1 MRKILKLKLPKTE
14 SVFDVVEIVSLHSH
28 ESAMKCFNA
37 LYNGI
42 SEDFPIERWND
53 FTFYVPFLRC
63 IYVLQK

>member
-14 SVFDVVEIVSLHSH
+14 SLLDVVEIVSLLSH
-28 ESAMKCFNA
+28 ESAMNCFNA
-37 LYNGI
+37 LCNGI
-42 SEDFPIERWND
+42 SKDFPVERWND